1 MANSNNKQ
9 SNGLM
14 SNAFGVAKKFS
25 RTGLDLLDHV
35 APNSLAKLKSSEKNQ
50 QAVEGQARQVDPF
63 QHKKYSQPQEM
74 LRDHLPQVS
83 RQLFGRHFNTVNNVA
98 HFVAP
103 QLSEKVSD
111 YFFEQIND
119 FTNQISSVDAIL
131 DEVGAKELE
140 ELTQDVERS
149 GRIANALAEQNKW
162 LAAVQGALSGAT
174 GVVGSAVD
182 IPASLVMALRMI
194 YQVGRSYGFELEKS
208 NDQDVVQYIFQQVDL
223 GLIAEKQ
230 TILLAVKT
238 LATTLKSHDLN
249 HLQSLVGSGGDYDA
263 VKQWLM
269 DENGQFKWQWINQLP
284 KVSVLERLALLSPV
298 VGAGVGAV
306 YSWRL
311 IDDVNDKAQQIFS
324 TARRYIMSHEG
335 EEIDLIAAYE
345 KARDVLSQATPK
357 LLEHLKDDASE
368 ETLIMDK
375 DIALPDNANISHVK
389 ITSKT
394 AEQIERQKPQVVV
407 VPNQVPEVI
416 TEENDERDLAAE
428 ELQVDVVPKI
438 QEGIAALAEELVT
451 PSQDATNSQH
461 SESTVQNADQA
472 DNETTQTEST
482 KAQIV
487 RSNTADI
494 ELKPR
499 VQKSSKKS
507 VNTTEDPEF

>member
-9 SNGLM
+9 SNGVI

-35 APNSLAKLKSSEKNQ
+35 APNSVAKLKSTEAQ
-50 QAVEGQARQVDPF
+50 THAVEGQARAVDPF

-140 ELTQDVERS
+140 ELTQDVDRS

-162 LAAVQGALSGAT
+162 LAALQGALSGAT

-208 NDQDVVQYIFQQVDL
+208 NDQDIVQYIFQQVDL

-230 TILLAVKT
+230 AILLAVKT
-238 LATTLKSHDLN
+238 LANSLKTHDLD

-269 DENGQFKWQWINQLP
+269 DENGQFKWQWLNQLP
-284 KVSVLERLALLSPV
+284 KVSVLDRLATLSPV
-298 VGAGVGAV
+298 LGAGVGAV

-311 IDDVNDKAQQIFS
+311 IDDVNEKAQDIFS
-324 TARRYIMSHEG
+324 TARRYLLSHED
-335 EEIDLIAAYE
+335 EEIGLVAAYE
-345 KARDVLSQATPK
+345 KARDLLSQATPK
-357 LLEHLKDDASE
+357 LLEHVKPDRE
-368 ETLIMDK
+368 EQALILDEE
-375 DIALPDNANISHVK
+375 ISLPENHNISHVK
-389 ITSKT
+389 ITTKT

-407 VPNQVPEVI
+407 VPNQVPELI
-416 TEENDERDLAAE
+416 TEENDERDLASE
-428 ELQVDVVPKI
+428 ELQVDVVPEI
-438 QEGIAALAEELVT
+438 QQGIAALANELVGA
-451 PSQDATNSQH
+451 SDVEDTNSQH
-461 SESTVQNADQA
+461 DEAEVDHATELRDVEAKVQ
-472 DNETTQTEST
+472 
-482 KAQIV
+482 

-499 VQKSSKKS
+499 VKKSSKKAADS
-507 VNTTEDPEF
+507 SEEPEA